1 MQIKKCR
8 QQFGVKMIFCLGE
21 FEFEALNVDE
31 LEKNY
36 EYGIRSIERIN
47 NHNALISIAKAN
59 ESIKISG
66 KTLPLSKDK
75 NTYLDTLKQM
85 ASQNKSY
92 AMCSASGVYFGK
104 FAILSISEKQ
114 SVFLEGS
121 GFLTQNF
128 ELNLQR
134 DFDE

>member
-1 MQIKKCR
+1 
-8 QQFGVKMIFCLGE
+8 MIFCLGE

-47 NHNALISIAKAN
+47 NHNALISVAKAN

-85 ASQNKSY
+85 AKIK
-92 AMCSASGVYFGK
+92 AMQCVVPVEF
-104 FAILSISEKQ
+104 ILE
-114 SVFLEGS
+114 
-121 GFLTQNF
+121 
-128 ELNLQR
+128 NLR
-134 DFDE
+134 F

>member
-1 MQIKKCR
+1 
-8 QQFGVKMIFCLGE
+8 MIFCLGE
-21 FEFEALNVDE
+21 FEFEALNIDE

-36 EYGIRSIERIN
+36 KYGIISIDRIN
-47 NHNALISIAKAN
+47 NHNALISVQKEN

-85 ASQNKSY
+85 ATKNESY
-92 AMCSASGVYFGK
+92 AMCSASGRYFGK
-104 FAILSISEKQ
+104 FAILSINEKQ
-114 SVFLEGS
+114 SAFLEGS
-121 GFLTQNF
+121 GFLTQSF
-128 ELNLQR
+128 ELSLQR

>member
-1 MQIKKCR
+1 M
-8 QQFGVKMIFCLGE
+8 GLKMIFCLGE
-21 FEFEALNVDE
+21 FQFEALNVDE
-31 LEKNY
+31 LEKSY
-36 EYGIRSIERIN
+36 EYGIASIERIN
-47 NHNALISIAKAN
+47 NHKALISVSKAN
-59 ESIKISG
+59 ESIRISG

-92 AMCSASGVYFGK
+92 AMCSASGRYFGN
-104 FAILSISEKQ
+104 FAILSINERQ
-114 SVFLEGS
+114 SAFLNGS
-121 GFLTQNF
+121 GFLVQSF

>member
-1 MQIKKCR
+1 
-8 QQFGVKMIFCLGE
+8 GE

-47 NHNALISIAKAN
+47 NHNALISVAKAN

-114 SVFLEGS
+114 SAFLEGS

>member
-21 FEFEALNVDE
+21 FEFEDLNVDE

-47 NHNALISIAKAN
+47 NHNALISVAKAN

-66 KTLPLSKDK
+66 KTLPLSKVK
-75 NTYLDTLKQM
+75 TL
-85 ASQNKSY
+85 
-92 AMCSASGVYFGK
+92 
-104 FAILSISEKQ
+104 I
-114 SVFLEGS
+114 
-121 GFLTQNF
+121 
-128 ELNLQR
+128 
-134 DFDE
+134 

>member
-1 MQIKKCR
+1 
-8 QQFGVKMIFCLGE
+8 MIFCLGE

-85 ASQNKSY
+85 ASQNK
-92 AMCSASGVYFGK
+92 CSASGVYFGK

-114 SVFLEGS
+114 SAFLEGS
-121 GFLTQNF
+121 GFLTQSF

>member
-47 NHNALISIAKAN
+47 NHNALISVAKAN

-104 FAILSISEKQ
+104 FCDFKY
-114 SVFLEGS
+114 
-121 GFLTQNF
+121 
-128 ELNLQR
+128 QR
-134 DFDE
+134 KTKCFFRRQWLFNTKF